1 MDLKSDQHYNY
12 NQQTNI
18 INFYNGSEIVLKDM
32 ASSPSDPQFDSL
44 GSLEITGAFLDEM
57 TQISQMAY
65 HIIKSRI
72 RYKLNEYNL
81 KGKLFMSCNPH
92 QGYLKSEFYIP
103 FIENTLD
110 QHKKFVMA
118 TAMDN
123 PNLPTQYI
131 ETLNSLPIQQ
141 RERLLMGN
149 WNYTNDVNA
158 LFDFDDISR
167 STFREIPNDIDKKYM
182 SVDVA
187 RFGTD
192 RSVVSIWVG
201 MVLTEI
207 FIYQKLSTAE
217 LVSEIKILLQKY
229 GIHINNVI
237 VDSDGVGSGVAD
249 NLRGCVNFVNNSQA
263 LHKQNFTN
271 LKSQCYN
278 KLADLF
284 KEDKISINI
293 MDPNVVDDLTQELLS
308 VRLKDVDKDNK
319 IGVISKDDMKKIL
332 GKSPD
337 LADSIMMRMYW
348 EIKNLKSTGR
358 YALAFA

>member
-1 MDLKSDQHYNY
+1 
-12 NQQTNI
+12 
-18 INFYNGSEIVLKDM
+18 
-32 ASSPSDPQFDSL
+32 
-44 GSLEITGAFLDEM
+44 
-57 TQISQMAY
+57 
-65 HIIKSRI
+65 
-72 RYKLNEYNL
+72 
-81 KGKLFMSCNPH
+81 
-92 QGYLKSEFYIP
+92 
-103 FIENTLD
+103 
-110 QHKKFVMA
+110 
-118 TAMDN
+118 MDN

-229 GIHINNVI
+229 GIHINHVI